1 MNLKRANEVKDA
13 NGYITAYFRDQPIL
27 IESINNENESAF
39 IVFRSKPTR
48 VEVPIDEIHENYK
61 FRNKE
66 MK

>member
-1 MNLKRANEVKDA
+1 MNLKRAHEIKDS
-13 NGYITAYFRDQPIL
+13 NGYITAFFRDQPIL

-66 MK
+66 LK